1 LVPVLP
7 ALNLTYDDRKISG
20 LACVSTAQREVP
32 AMTTG
37 RLRSPSLARSLLAG
51 SVLVVALLGLAD
63 VSIPTARAD
72 AVDNAFVNAVK
83 AHGIDFASPQAAL
96 IAGHEVCDEL
106 DGGRQKP
113 DVASTLMTNSN
124 LDGYRAGFFVG
135 ASIAAFCPR
144 YR

>member
-1 LVPVLP
+1 MI
-7 ALNLTYDDRKISG
+7 ATSAAW
-20 LACVSTAQREVP
+20 LAVSTAQREVP

-37 RLRSPSLARSLLAG
+37 QARSQRLARSPLAG
-51 SVLVVALLGLAD
+51 PFLVVALLGL
-63 VSIPTARAD
+63 VGMSTPTAHAD
-72 AVDNAFVNAVK
+72 AVDNAFVNAAK
-83 AHGIDFASPQAAL
+83 AHGVDFASPQAAI

-113 DVASTLMTNSN
+113 DVASTLMNNSN